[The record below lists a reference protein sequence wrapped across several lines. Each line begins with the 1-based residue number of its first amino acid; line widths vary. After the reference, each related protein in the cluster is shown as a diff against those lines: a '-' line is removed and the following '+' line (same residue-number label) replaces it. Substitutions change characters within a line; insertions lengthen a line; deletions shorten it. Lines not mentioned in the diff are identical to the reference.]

1 MVQFTYDSTHLRKG
15 AYALETVCPV
25 RREGLTAG
33 SRVCGSP
40 EKGRRAA
47 SMAQPSRERSTIPFS
62 STHFKGRVSRLLKI
76 PSCEDRGRLEIEFD
90 AGLDGQAAFFS
101 R

>member
-1 MVQFTYDSTHLRKG
+1 MRNG
-15 AYALETVCPV
+15 AYALKTICPV
-25 RREGLTAG
+25 RREGLTVGAQ
-33 SRVCGSP
+33 RT

-47 SMAQPSRERSTIPFS
+47 PMAQPGREGSTIPFS
-62 STHFKGRVSRLLKI
+62 STQFKGRVSHLLKI